1 MVAPSL
7 LFNHNTFIAAYGQ
20 DFSFVLVYSE
30 DGSLCIV
37 GQKKTFRFLWI
48 CPAWMFDSMTK
59 VCELRKWPAHN
70 INFYQGF

>member
-37 GQKKTFRFLWI
+37 GQKKTFRFL
-48 CPAWMFDSMTK
+48 
-59 VCELRKWPAHN
+59 
-70 INFYQGF
+70 